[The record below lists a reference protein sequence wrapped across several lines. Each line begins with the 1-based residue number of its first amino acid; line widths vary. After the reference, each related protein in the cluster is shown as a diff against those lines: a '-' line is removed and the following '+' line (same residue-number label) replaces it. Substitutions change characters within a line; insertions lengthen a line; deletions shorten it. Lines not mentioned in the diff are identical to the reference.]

1 MNAYKDFAYGTKDVY
16 SAFSLGKIA
25 VMMSDDH
32 DRDLNES
39 PDGSDEDA
47 EFGAEEIDAVRRA
60 FITMRR
66 DDDDDDVGG
75 GGAGMCDGEGF
86 IEFNKLDVHIRATS
100 HVKSSDNMA
109 ASGSKVCKVC
119 NSGRPKDLAVIPDK
133 EILLELARGWSLY
146 GKEYGGGGGGGRV
159 SIAWMCDDD
168 DDDDDEE
175 EEEEE
180 EEERDDCRM
189 KKEHADC
196 CEEHAD
202 IG

>member
-1 MNAYKDFAYGTKDVY
+1 MMQMTLYVASKNVEPPAKQKNKRIPPSNFKAPRAEVFSVMREEDESAHSLSGFVVTYGREMFVLPVDWLKSMNAYKDFAYGTKDVY
-16 SAFSLGKIA
+16 SAFPLGKIA

-86 IEFNKLDVHIRATS
+86 IEFNKLGV
-100 HVKSSDNMA
+100 N
-109 ASGSKVCKVC
+109 
-119 NSGRPKDLAVIPDK
+119 NQ
-133 EILLELARGWSLY
+133 
-146 GKEYGGGGGGGRV
+146 
-159 SIAWMCDDD
+159 
-168 DDDDDEE
+168 
-175 EEEEE
+175 
-180 EEERDDCRM
+180 
-189 KKEHADC
+189 
-196 CEEHAD
+196 
-202 IG
+202 

>member
-1 MNAYKDFAYGTKDVY
+1 MYMHHPRRQKKRQRVDEEDDEDAAEDAVSHMMQMTLYMASKNVEPPAKGKNKRIPPSNFKAPRAEVFSVMREEDESAHSLSGFVVTYGREMFVLPVDWLKSMNAYKDFAYGTKDVY
-16 SAFSLGKIA
+16 SAFPLGKIA

-86 IEFNKLDVHIRATS
+86 IEFNKLGVNDQ
-100 HVKSSDNMA
+100 
-109 ASGSKVCKVC
+109 
-119 NSGRPKDLAVIPDK
+119 
-133 EILLELARGWSLY
+133 
-146 GKEYGGGGGGGRV
+146 
-159 SIAWMCDDD
+159 
-168 DDDDDEE
+168 
-175 EEEEE
+175 
-180 EEERDDCRM
+180 
-189 KKEHADC
+189 
-196 CEEHAD
+196 
-202 IG
+202 